1 MKYLSLTIQKLV
13 LTCLMFHFCNV
24 TFAQVSRLYTTQS
37 GLTSSDMYSISIDSK
52 GLIWIAGTSS
62 IDVFDGTNFYN
73 IGKLFNKFEQINAVK
88 RVVEYKD
95 DKYWLATSNG
105 LYLLDGRTC
114 RLDHKMLNEDE
125 DSIMG
130 YSVNHIVDYNRPDLK
145 LISTEGNG
153 LFVFNTETQMVD
165 TTLTFFL

>member
-1 MKYLSLTIQKLV
+1 M
-13 LTCLMFHFCNV
+13 
-24 TFAQVSRLYTTQS
+24 
-37 GLTSSDMYSISIDSK
+37 
-52 GLIWIAGTSS
+52 
-62 IDVFDGTNFYN
+62 FDGTNFYN

-130 YSVNHIVDYNRPDLK
+130 YSVNHIVD
-145 LISTEGNG
+145 
-153 LFVFNTETQMVD
+153 
-165 TTLTFFL
+165 